1 MGEAGP
7 EAIIPLKRGANGSLG
22 ISGGSGIS
30 NNVEI
35 NITID
40 SAGNAQSSSSDTAS
54 MAGQLG
60 GLIKQAVSQELIRQT
75 RPGGLL
81 AR

>member
-1 MGEAGP
+1 
-7 EAIIPLKRGANGSLG
+7 
-22 ISGGSGIS
+22 
-30 NNVEI
+30 VEI